1 MPSRRFAIRSL
12 ALTTLI
18 AVPAQQARADALSGS
33 PSSMVHQHAVAVEE
47 DYSFLRTAR
56 DVGKLVDKGGLVP
69 VAAGENYT
77 LSKVAFPYA
86 RPEVKSFIEHFAA
99 EYRAGTG
106 NRLVVTSL
114 TRPKALQPA
123 NAHKLSVHPAGM
135 AVDFRVPAD
144 RDDRAFLE
152 RTLLKMEQQGVLD
165 VTRERSP
172 AHYHVAVFAEGWR
185 PYAARLDSIAA
196 ADAPRLAAQRRAA
209 SLTARTTPVAAPERR
224 SNVMG
229 LLLGAAVLATLSV
242 PAVRRVRRRDDGNG
256 DRDDPRSSCDV
267 SVSPP

>member
-1 MPSRRFAIRSL
+1 MPSRRFAIRAL
-12 ALTTLI
+12 ALTALI
-18 AVPAQQARADALSGS
+18 AAPAQHARADALSGS

-47 DYSFLRTAR
+47 DYSFLRTAK
-56 DVGKLVDKGGLVP
+56 DVDKLVEKGGLVP
-69 VAAGENYT
+69 VAEGENYT

-135 AVDFRVPAD
+135 AVDFRVPAN

-152 RTLLKMEQQGVLD
+152 RTLLKMEKQGVLD

-185 PYAARLDSIAA
+185 PYAARLDSTAA
-196 ADAPRLAAQRRAA
+196 ADAPRRAAQRRA
-209 SLTARTTPVAAPERR
+209 TTRNVRPTPVASPDGR
-224 SNVMG
+224 SNLMG
-229 LLLGAAVLATLSV
+229 LLLGAAVLATISV
-242 PAVRRVRRRDDGNG
+242 PAVRRVRRKDGRNG
-256 DRDDPRSSCDV
+256 DRGGPPSSCHV
-267 SVSPP
+267 SASQP